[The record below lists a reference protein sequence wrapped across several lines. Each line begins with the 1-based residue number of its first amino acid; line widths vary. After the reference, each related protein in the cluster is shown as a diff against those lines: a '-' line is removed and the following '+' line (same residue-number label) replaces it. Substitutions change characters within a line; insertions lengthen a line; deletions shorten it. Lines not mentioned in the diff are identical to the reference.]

1 MSNQGLIYMAD
12 EPVHLDNSKE
22 IHYRF
27 RSYCQYLQYLH
38 MPKFEHP
45 YHFPIKTVKD
55 DVT

>member
-38 MPKFEHP
+38 MLKFEHP